1 MKIIRR
7 EKACFRKVQGER
19 WGVKFES
26 FEAGNVYVAEVDV
39 DSNDKEALKKI
50 DDELYKLA
58 KKNKIETEFLFEKI
72 MGCGLGLCYSC
83 AIKIY
88 KNNQIKYI
96 LTCKDGPVFSGDEIV
111 WD

>member
-58 KKNKIETEFLFEKI
+58 KRSTHNDIKQYIKEQRQLNKVE
-72 MGCGLGLCYSC
+72 
-83 AIKIY
+83 
-88 KNNQIKYI
+88 
-96 LTCKDGPVFSGDEIV
+96 
-111 WD
+111 